1 MAHVRIM
8 EPWEVGTPTQIPQRP
23 GFGRQREGG
32 VWTRSLPRYT
42 SDDYLLA
49 RVQQDSNDRSAL
61 TASASL
67 ASDHAR
73 LFGPGEIGG
82 KGMICVDAVS
92 MKRTCDVFHR
102 RKYHVWKGS
111 YVAML
116 ERRLNSKEENKREKR
131 KGEEWRRSDQGGR
144 CHHLITRQCPCYGQV
159 YSTAARQ
166 GSLCTVF
173 LRICISPHL
182 DSTEE

>member
-61 TASASL
+61 TASASF
-67 ASDHAR
+67 ASDR
-73 LFGPGEIGG
+73 IGLFGPGEIGETPVLAP
-82 KGMICVDAVS
+82 KKSTDWDTTIDALGYTIDS
-92 MKRTCDVFHR
+92 HR
-102 RKYHVWKGS
+102 MRISTTQAKVE
-111 YVAML
+111 AMRAL
-116 ERRLNSKEENKREKR
+116 PERE
-131 KGEEWRRSDQGGR
+131 
-144 CHHLITRQCPCYGQV
+144 
-159 YSTAARQ
+159 
-166 GSLCTVF
+166 
-173 LRICISPHL
+173 
-182 DSTEE
+182 